1 MLSFLAILICYL
13 VGSFPTGVVIS
24 KRKYGL
30 DVREVGSGNIGAT
43 NITRVFGWYAGFLTF
58 LIDFLKGAVPL
69 WLMQL
74 FFSEAPWVV
83 TAGGICLV
91 VGHCYSLFLGFK
103 GGKGVATSLGCL
115 MVTLPVC
122 ALIYG
127 LVYLVLL
134 KLSRISAVGSLGG
147 VVAAIIYLI
156 LRWPGI
162 APGSLVLMLCII
174 VLIRHQENIQR
185 LIETLKSR
193 RS

>member
-1 MLSFLAILICYL
+1 MLSFLAILLCYL
-13 VGSFPTGVVIS
+13 VGSFPTGVFIS

-69 WLMQL
+69 WLMKL

-83 TAGGICLV
+83 TAAGVFLV
-91 VGHCYSLFLGFK
+91 LGHCYSLFLGFK

-147 VVAAIIYLI
+147 VVAALVYLI

-185 LIETLKSR
+185 LLETFKAHR
-193 RS
+193 R